1 MENSCDVSEMS
12 LEEEMQQLYI
22 VNRQLGQGAFGKVFE
37 CKNLQDGLDY
47 AIKVIEKNSV
57 KKSKIDSLREEAKI
71 MSSISHPNVVKL
83 YSMHET
89 ELRFYLRM
97 ELIQHGTL
105 GTR

>member
-1 MENSCDVSEMS
+1 M
-12 LEEEMQQLYI
+12 YI

-37 CKNLQDGLDY
+37 CKDPNDGIVY
-47 AIKVIEKNSV
+47 AVKVIEKNSV

-71 MSSISHPNVVKL
+71 MSGISHPNVVKL

-97 ELIQHGTL
+97 ELI
-105 GTR
+105 